1 MKVGNVDILQSALSD
16 ESQEQPAEVQ
26 QEQQP
31 VAEATGEQTAATPAE
46 TQEQQQDEPTK
57 GLQAALIAER
67 RKRQELEAWIR
78 SQQAAPR
85 QEPPQAQGNDAPDPA
100 NYHGNEQQYWRDLAR
115 YEARQELLQFQ
126 EQARKQH
133 EMAALNERVAKQ
145 QARMAEVVT
154 AGQSKYRD
162 FDAVINSGLAP
173 FLSETLR
180 DELGASDQGEDVAY
194 YLGKNPQEAAR
205 LSQLDPRSLAREIVR
220 LEQKVSKPVNPVIP
234 QTLTQVRDSRG
245 RFEAP
250 YDGPTPLDAIL
261 GRK

>member
-16 ESQEQPAEVQ
+16 ESQEQPQAEAQAPEAV
-26 QEQQP
+26 
-31 VAEATGEQTAATPAE
+31 EATGEQTAATPAE

-162 FDAVINSGLAP
+162 FDAVINGGLAP

-180 DELGASDQGEDVAY
+180 DELGASDQAEDIAY
-194 YLGKNPQEAAR
+194 FLGKNPQEAAR
-205 LSQLDPRSLAREIVR
+205 LSQLDARSLAREIVR